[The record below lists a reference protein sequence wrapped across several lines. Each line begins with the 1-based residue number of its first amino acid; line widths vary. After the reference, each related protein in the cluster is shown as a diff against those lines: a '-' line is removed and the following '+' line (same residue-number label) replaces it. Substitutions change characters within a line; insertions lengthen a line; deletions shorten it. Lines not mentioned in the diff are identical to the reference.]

1 VGRKNG
7 CGYWLF
13 AKGNR
18 LSVVQKSFA
27 TLPVA
32 WFQPGDIVLGAGL
45 RTGRLLILKKGAV
58 AVTKEGVEIAK
69 VSEPGAVFGELSI
82 LLDQPHTADVRALE
96 ASQFHVADEALLAK
110 DPRALFYIAAVLAT
124 RVNNAN
130 RAVVELKRQL
140 NDREPHSVI
149 VETIAEIDANL
160 VYAGYPFNPFTRH

>member
-1 VGRKNG
+1 
-7 CGYWLF
+7 
-13 AKGNR
+13 
-18 LSVVQKSFA
+18 
-27 TLPVA
+27 
-32 WFQPGDIVLGAGL
+32 
-45 RTGRLLILKKGAV
+45 
-58 AVTKEGVEIAK
+58 
-69 VSEPGAVFGELSI
+69 
-82 LLDQPHTADVRALE
+82 LDQPHTADVRALE

-110 DPRALFYIAAVLAT
+110 DPRALFYIAAVLAA

>member
-1 VGRKNG
+1 MPLIPESAVFQKR
-7 CGYWLF
+7 F
-13 AKGNR
+13 A
-18 LSVVQKSFA
+18 A
-27 TLPVA
+27 LPVA
-32 WFQPGDIVLGAGL
+32 RFQAGDTVLGAGG

-58 AVTKEGVEIAK
+58 AVIKEGVEIAK

-110 DPRALFYIAAVLAT
+110 EPLALTYIAMVLAA

-130 RAVVELKRQL
+130 RAVIELKRQL
-140 NDREPHSVI
+140 NDREPQSVI

-160 VYAGYPFNPFTRH
+160 VYAGYPFNPLSLH